1 MPFRQLFSIV
11 RDTIKQVSSENI
23 KKAFKQTLFA
33 LNPGGSEDSTEVSTE
48 GIHRLNQLISDAPAF
63 EDLSEK
69 YKIKVTFL
77 H

>member
-33 LNPGGSEDSTEVSTE
+33 LNPDGSEDSTRGSR
-48 GIHRLNQLISDAPAF
+48 RLNQLISDAPAF